1 VWQNPSHRS
10 IFFLQLASQRGQLV
24 WQNELIWGIFEAI
37 STNKQ
42 TNKKRQVWIVFH
54 VEMIIWKKEKHKKA
68 GVNRFPRWNLTVTY
82 ALSNG
87 DGEAISYFFQ
97 WAVMFFTNWGIK
109 KRRESDII
117 CLLENNFISKS
128 NFFLKWIIF

>member
-1 VWQNPSHRS
+1 LCGK
-10 IFFLQLASQRGQLV
+10 ILLIEAFFFFSWPPREGSSSGKMNWSEGSSKLFQQ
-24 WQNELIWGIFEAI
+24 
-37 STNKQ
+37 TNKQ

-97 WAVMFFTNWGIK
+97 WVVMFFRNWGIK
-109 KRRESDII
+109 KKRESDII

-128 NFFLKWIIF
+128 NFF